1 MTLTVQKQIE
11 SLQAQIE
18 TLKDEVAATR
28 NVLGIMVTAAIIG
41 RPLGAG
47 EKRDLQQAF
56 DTLNE
61 LLNDS
66 DKR

>member
-41 RPLGAG
+41 RPLEPE

-56 DTLNE
+56 DTLNG
-61 LLNDS
+61 LLNDL
-66 DKR
+66 DKQ